1 MYRSSRGYRIVTHI
15 YPPSGTWHEAV
26 PIEFLHSLKKDVGHI
41 DFTGVALIAKE
52 LEKVVKKDLAYV
64 VIVVTLSVLLIL
76 LFHFRSISR
85 AILSLIPVLCGSLW
99 MLGSMHILGIQMNFL
114 NIIVLPMIIG
124 IGVDSGIHILQRY
137 YAAMAQDTD
146 PQHRKNSDHLF
157 TAIENTGRAVVI
169 TSLTTIIGFGSLA
182 FASFRGIRE
191 MGILSILGV
200 SFCLIAALTILPAT
214 LKIWERR
221 KRFTD
226 FVGIEQD
233 EIR

>member
-1 MYRSSRGYRIVTHI
+1 
-15 YPPSGTWHEAV
+15 
-26 PIEFLHSLKKDVGHI
+26 
-41 DFTGVALIAKE
+41 
-52 LEKVVKKDLAYV
+52 
-64 VIVVTLSVLLIL
+64 
-76 LFHFRSISR
+76 
-85 AILSLIPVLCGSLW
+85 

-114 NIIVLPMIIG
+114 NIIVMPMVIG
-124 IGVDSGIHILQRY
+124 IGVDSGIHLLQRY
-137 YAAMAQDTD
+137 YAATAQDPV
-146 PQHRKNSDHLF
+146 PQHSKNSDHLF
-157 TAIENTGRAVVI
+157 TTIENTGRAVVI
-169 TSLTTIIGFGSLA
+169 TSFTTIIGFGSLV

-200 SFCLIAALTILPAT
+200 GFCLISTLTILPAV